1 MADRQKYREEANR
14 LRWQAF
20 TTKDRADKETLFEIS
35 RLYDWLADRTAN
47 AALQSASVVRLST
60 VASPVVSQCR
70 PSTPHSAVVVTFPA
84 PNLQPHGS

>member
-1 MADRQKYREEANR
+1 MADPQRYRDEANR
-14 LRWQAF
+14 VRWQAI
-20 TTKDRADKETLFEIS
+20 TTKDREQKETLLMIA
-35 RLYDWLADRTAN
+35 RLYDWLAARMAN